1 MLLSDV
7 TTGGC
12 YNRKLLLLSCPA
24 EQLLQPSKCRPLRKQ
39 HSRCQTGKIQKIH
52 AAEIPHA
59 GISSWPGIS
68 EDIDLISWV
77 ISGGQFDVCG
87 PCTAVTRHVSLQ
99 SQEPRPGRAGRVAGW
114 EAPAA
119 AGCSALPGEEGRALL
134 CPDGHLPGALGRTSA
149 PTPRCGRIQTLCP
162 ALPAPPRSLGCSAEM
177 PPPPP
182 PLPLAAGG
190 KVLKHVHSVRACG

>member
-39 HSRCQTGKIQKIH
+39 HSRCQTGKIQK
-52 AAEIPHA
+52 
-59 GISSWPGIS
+59 
-68 EDIDLISWV
+68 
-77 ISGGQFDVCG
+77 FDVCG